1 MPIINIT
8 WYEGPTD
15 EQKKK
20 VANSLTKSIVEI
32 NGKTMLQL
40 VIESL
45 TKSGFKSVI
54 LSLKNKEQWEEI
66 TNSMTIKKKPLDFFQ
81 IDKSKICLEPSE

>member
-32 NGKTMLQL
+32 VDTP
-40 VIESL
+40 EYPC
-45 TKSGFKSVI
+45 
-54 LSLKNKEQWEEI
+54 
-66 TNSMTIKKKPLDFFQ
+66 KPEVVQ
-81 IDKSKICLEPSE
+81 IIFNDINIICYHFL